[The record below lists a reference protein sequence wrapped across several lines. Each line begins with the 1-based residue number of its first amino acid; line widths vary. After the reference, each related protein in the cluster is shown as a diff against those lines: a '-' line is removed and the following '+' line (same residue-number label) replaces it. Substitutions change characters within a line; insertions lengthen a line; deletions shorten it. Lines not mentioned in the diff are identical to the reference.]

1 MGQDHDISIY
11 IIYSWHVN
19 LHYYLKSHDPINQKF
34 YGHGENDRFVCMCM
48 YIWLNNTVDFSIK
61 KPHENHTVNVIVN
74 T

>member
-1 MGQDHDISIY
+1 MICQSTLFIHDMSTY
-11 IIYSWHVN
+11 II
-19 LHYYLKSHDPINQKF
+19 YLKSHDPINQKF